1 MSLPVP
7 LAIRVQTGLADR
19 HITKHVRDLSF
30 RSTSPGGFAACQVS
44 LHRPIDVH
52 QFDIEHY
59 ARLYVYDTRNGVC
72 VWEGRIE
79 DLGRSAGDD
88 GMVWEIG
95 AVGPMAHTK
104 DRAIP
109 LIYVDTAINTDAW
122 IRVDDVTPGA
132 TFRVGDDPGALTG
145 AADTQALVFQLP
157 QALVITTNSRVAAR
171 YKRLQ
176 ESGQKLARY
185 DYVDDEGW
193 TTSDMSIQGVTR
205 TDGSLATG
213 ENSRAATFSTSGHS
227 SSPKVITTDWSSGR
241 TTLDLRIIWTGGT
254 VEVTNDITWAAVRD
268 VVIQATRYNAS
279 GTELTAASDYP
290 SNTITADLVV
300 NDLVGRLLT
309 QYKATNVAT
318 GGHNIEQLAYPD
330 GVTAAQVLDDLMA
343 LNSDH
348 RWLVFDQVD
357 SLGNPTLKSKVDGK
371 YGLEWTTEP
380 TDVGYQ
386 ASLRDGLDLPGTS
399 ADLYNAV
406 SVRWRHPSG
415 EVRRTRRTQAVPE
428 LDDLSL
434 TREAFL
440 DLGDDIASS
449 SAGTQAGDEFLAA
462 HARPMAAGRL
472 TVAGP
477 IQFLRAKSWGATLVH
492 PWQVRPFDV
501 IRIIGLA
508 EREDFRS
515 QPTAP
520 DSVTTFMVVGTEY
533 RASTNTVEL
542 ELDRHPASTAR
553 GISAAVNRSDLLLRW
568 SKHPTTARR

>member
-7 LAIRVQTGLADR
+7 LAVRIQTGLADR
-19 HITKHVRDLSF
+19 HITKHVRDLWY
-30 RSTSPGGFAACQVS
+30 RSVAPGGFAACTVS
-44 LHRPIDVH
+44 LHRPIDVR
-52 QFDIEHY
+52 QLDIAHY

-79 DLGRSAGDD
+79 DLGRSASDD

-104 DRAIP
+104 DRTIP
-109 LIYVDTAINTDAW
+109 LIYVDNAIDSESW
-122 IRVDDVTPGA
+122 IRVDDVTPGG
-132 TFRVGDDPGALTG
+132 TFRVGDDPGVLTG

-176 ESGQKLARY
+176 ETGQKLARY

-193 TTSDMSIQGVTR
+193 TTSDMSIQCVTR

-213 ENSRAATFSTSGHS
+213 ENSRSATFSTAGHG
-227 SSPKVITTDWSSGR
+227 SSPKVITTDWPSGR

-268 VVIQATRYNAS
+268 VVIQATRYNSS
-279 GTELTAASDYP
+279 GSELTAAADYP

-300 NDLVGRLLT
+300 NDLIGRLLT
-309 QYKATNVAT
+309 QYKAANVAT
-318 GGHNIEQLAYPD
+318 GGYDIDRLAYPD

-357 SLGNPTLKSKVDGK
+357 SLGNPTLRSTTSGK
-371 YGLEWTTEP
+371 YGFEWTTSP

-386 ASLRDGLDLPGTS
+386 ASSRDGLELPGTS

-449 SAGTQAGDEFLAA
+449 SAGIQAGDEFLAA

-472 TVAGP
+472 TVGYP
-477 IQFLRAKSWGATLVH
+477 ITFYRSKSWGALRLD
-492 PWQVRPFDV
+492 PWQVRPFET
-501 IRIIGLA
+501 IRVTGLSDA
-508 EREDFRS
+508 EILDGT
-515 QPTAP
+515 PTVP
-520 DSVTTFMVVGTEY
+520 DGFTSFFVVGTEY

-542 ELDRHPASTAR
+542 ELDRHPATTAR
-553 GISAAVNRSDLLLRW
+553 GIASVASHSDLLLRW
-568 SKHPTTARR
+568 SKHATIARR